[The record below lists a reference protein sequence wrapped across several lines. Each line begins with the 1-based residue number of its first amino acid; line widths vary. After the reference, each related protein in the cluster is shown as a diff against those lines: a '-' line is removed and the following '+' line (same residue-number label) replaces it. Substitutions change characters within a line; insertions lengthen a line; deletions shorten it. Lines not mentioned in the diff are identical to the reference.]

1 MEKVKNY
8 PPYLDRPKPYR
19 PELSACKVCER
30 ITEANKDIFW
40 VFARTHQPE
49 DKEEY
54 HRVPVRYCPVCG
66 QEIEKLREVTQEE
79 YTRSVKG
86 VW

>member
-1 MEKVKNY
+1 MVKNY

-40 VFARTHQPE
+40 VFARTNQPGTA
-49 DKEEY
+49 EEFM
-54 HRVPVRYCPVCG
+54 RVDYRFCPVCG
-66 QEIEKLREVTQEE
+66 REIGKVRTLEPWEEREN
-79 YTRSVKG
+79 RA
-86 VW
+86 